1 MFATT
6 LQGFTL
12 GLAMIIPIGA
22 QNAFVLSRGIHRNH
36 HLLTATLCSFCD
48 LILIGIGVF
57 GGATVLS
64 ASPIGMALL
73 TWGGVLFL
81 SWFGV
86 RSLRSACR
94 LAPANGGQKRAGDD
108 AGRHPAKSPCLSRY
122 PDVARLRGQSGG
134 RVLAPGICRRCHAG
148 LAGMV
153 LLTGAGGCSSGP
165 LAGQGEGAAGDR
177 SAGRYHH
184 ADPGA
189 ATGQRELTHPDKK
202 IPLTGSG
209 ILVVQGDQTRNC
221 ESRRCCSRLA

>member
-36 HLLTATLCSFCD
+36 HLLTATLCSLCD

-86 RSLRSACR
+86 RSLRSAWR
-94 LAPANGGQKRAGDD
+94 GSQAGLTESPQQMGAKSVLAMTLGVTLLNPHVYLDTLMLLGSVGSQVAESLRPAFAAGAMLASLVWFYSLALGAAALAPWL
-108 AGRHPAKSPCLSRY
+108 AKGKVQQGIDLL
-122 PDVARLRGQSGG
+122 VGIIMLILALQLAR
-134 RVLAPGICRRCHAG
+134 
-148 LAGMV
+148 
-153 LLTGAGGCSSGP
+153 
-165 LAGQGEGAAGDR
+165 
-177 SAGRYHH
+177 
-184 ADPGA
+184 
-189 ATGQRELTHPDKK
+189 
-202 IPLTGSG
+202 GS
-209 ILVVQGDQTRNC
+209 
-221 ESRRCCSRLA
+221 

>member
-48 LILIGIGVF
+48 FILIGIGVF

-64 ASPIGMALL
+64 ESPIGMALL

-86 RSLRSACR
+86 RSLLSAWR
-94 LAPANGGQKRAGDD
+94 GSQVGLANSPQRMGAKSVLAMTLGVTLLNPHVYLDTLMLLGSVGSQVADSLRPAFAAGAMLASLVWFYSLALGAAALAPWLAK
-108 AGRHPAKSPCLSRY
+108 GRMQQGIDLLVGIIMLILALQL
-122 PDVARLRGQSGG
+122 AR
-134 RVLAPGICRRCHAG
+134 
-148 LAGMV
+148 
-153 LLTGAGGCSSGP
+153 
-165 LAGQGEGAAGDR
+165 
-177 SAGRYHH
+177 
-184 ADPGA
+184 
-189 ATGQRELTHPDKK
+189 
-202 IPLTGSG
+202 GS
-209 ILVVQGDQTRNC
+209 
-221 ESRRCCSRLA
+221 

>member
-1 MFATT
+1 MLATT

-86 RSLRSACR
+86 RSLRSVWRGSQVGLANSPQQMGAKSVLAMTLGVTLLNPHVYLDTLMLLGSVGSQVAESLR
-94 LAPANGGQKRAGDD
+94 PAFAAGAMLASLVWFYSLALGAAALAPWL
-108 AGRHPAKSPCLSRY
+108 AK
-122 PDVARLRGQSGG
+122 G
-134 RVLAPGICRRCHAG
+134 RVQQGIDLLVGIIMLILALQ
-148 LAGMV
+148 LAR
-153 LLTGAGGCSSGP
+153 GG
-165 LAGQGEGAAGDR
+165 
-177 SAGRYHH
+177 
-184 ADPGA
+184 
-189 ATGQRELTHPDKK
+189 
-202 IPLTGSG
+202 
-209 ILVVQGDQTRNC
+209 
-221 ESRRCCSRLA
+221 

>member
-22 QNAFVLSRGIHRNH
+22 QNAFVLSRGLHRNH

-81 SWFGV
+81 SWLGV
-86 RSLRSACR
+86 RSLRSAW
-94 LAPANGGQKRAGDD
+94 
-108 AGRHPAKSPCLSRY
+108 
-122 PDVARLRGQSGG
+122 RGSQ
-134 RVLAPGICRRCHAG
+134 AG
-148 LAGMV
+148 LADSPQQMGAKSV
-153 LLTGAGGCSSGP
+153 LAMTLGVTLLNPHVYLDTLMLLGSVGSQVAESLRPAFAAGAM
-165 LAGQGEGAAGDR
+165 LASLVWFYSLALGAA
-177 SAGRYHH
+177 ALAPWLAKGRVQQGIDLLVGIIMLIL
-184 ADPGA
+184 ALQLA
-189 ATGQRELTHPDKK
+189 R
-202 IPLTGSG
+202 GS
-209 ILVVQGDQTRNC
+209 
-221 ESRRCCSRLA
+221 

>member
-86 RSLRSACR
+86 RSLRCAWRGSQVGLADSPQQMGAKSVLAMTLGVTLLNPHVYLDTLMLLGSVGSQVAESLR
-94 LAPANGGQKRAGDD
+94 PAFAAGAMLASLVWFYSLALGAAALAPWL
-108 AGRHPAKSPCLSRY
+108 AK
-122 PDVARLRGQSGG
+122 G
-134 RVLAPGICRRCHAG
+134 RVQQGIDLLVGIIMLILALQ
-148 LAGMV
+148 LA
-153 LLTGAGGCSSGP
+153 
-165 LAGQGEGAAGDR
+165 R
-177 SAGRYHH
+177 
-184 ADPGA
+184 
-189 ATGQRELTHPDKK
+189 
-202 IPLTGSG
+202 GS
-209 ILVVQGDQTRNC
+209 
-221 ESRRCCSRLA
+221 

>member
-48 LILIGIGVF
+48 LILIGLGVF

-86 RSLRSACR
+86 RSLRSVWRGSQIGLADSPQQMGAKSVLAMTLGVTLLNPHVYLDTLMLLGSVGSQVTESLR
-94 LAPANGGQKRAGDD
+94 PAFAAGAMLASLVWFYSLALGAAALAPWL
-108 AGRHPAKSPCLSRY
+108 AK
-122 PDVARLRGQSGG
+122 G
-134 RVLAPGICRRCHAG
+134 RVQQGIDLLVGIIMLILALQ
-148 LAGMV
+148 LA
-153 LLTGAGGCSSGP
+153 
-165 LAGQGEGAAGDR
+165 R
-177 SAGRYHH
+177 
-184 ADPGA
+184 
-189 ATGQRELTHPDKK
+189 
-202 IPLTGSG
+202 GS
-209 ILVVQGDQTRNC
+209 
-221 ESRRCCSRLA
+221 